1 MTFVENIFAQLQ
13 KSATESVLQEIHGEK
28 IHSVTGSE
36 LLAMTQQARH
46 FLRARAL
53 QKGDR
58 CALLA
63 PNSIRWAALDL
74 ALMAEGIVVV
84 PLYARQAPAELV
96 AMMQDSTPSR
106 IFCLDAAI
114 AAQIK
119 KLWPQAPQISLLEGV
134 YAGEPVTPVPPM
146 HHEDSDVISIIY
158 TSGTSGEPK
167 GVILTAGNV
176 NHIVSATNC
185 RLAKLMGTRTQ
196 PDRIFHYAPFCFAAS
211 WILLLTALSR
221 HSVLALSTDLAKLAD
236 ELKIAAP
243 EYFLNVP
250 TLLERVRARIQ
261 TTVQERG
268 GLAKAIFPRA
278 QQAFI
283 RRHTKQSTFG
293 DSLWLALGNSLIFP
307 AIRKSIGPNLRALIC
322 GSAPLAVETQLFFM
336 MLGIPVLQVYGLT
349 ETTAICTADE
359 PAHVEPGFVGP
370 AIPGVEMKR
379 ADDGEILVRGPNI
392 FSGYWQ
398 RPAETARALQGG
410 WFHTGDQGEP
420 NENGNWRI
428 TGRIK
433 NLIILNSGH
442 NIAPEPIEEK
452 LAQHLPEAQQVVLI
466 GNQRSFLAALITPN
480 ATNGAN
486 KLTDQQIQ
494 SAIESVNAA
503 QPHYKQ
509 IRAFHVVLEP
519 FTMESGLLTTMGKL
533 KRDAVSAR
541 FHTEIEALY
550 QKKPS

>member
-1 MTFVENIFAQLQ
+1 
-13 KSATESVLQEIHGEK
+13 
-28 IHSVTGSE
+28 
-36 LLAMTQQARH
+36 
-46 FLRARAL
+46 
-53 QKGDR
+53 
-58 CALLA
+58 
-63 PNSIRWAALDL
+63 
-74 ALMAEGIVVV
+74 
-84 PLYARQAPAELV
+84 
-96 AMMQDSTPSR
+96 
-106 IFCLDAAI
+106 
-114 AAQIK
+114 
-119 KLWPQAPQISLLEGV
+119 
-134 YAGEPVTPVPPM
+134 M

-167 GVILTAGNV
+167 GVVLTAGNV
-176 NHIVSATNC
+176 NHIVSATNS
-185 RLAKLMGTRTQ
+185 RLDKLMGARTA

-221 HSVLALSTDLAKLAD
+221 HSVLALSTDLTKLSD
-236 ELKIAAP
+236 ELKLAAP

-261 TTVQERG
+261 TTVAARG
-268 GLAKAIFPRA
+268 GLATAIFPRA

-283 RRHTKQSTFG
+283 RRRNKQSKFG
-293 DSLWLALGNSLIFP
+293 DSVWLALGNSLMFP
-307 AIRKSIGPNLRALIC
+307 AIRKSIGPNLKALIC
-322 GSAPLAVETQLFFM
+322 GSAPLAVDTQLFFM

-349 ETTAICTADE
+349 ETTAICTADD

-398 RPAETARALQGG
+398 RPAETAKALQDG

-466 GNQRSFLAALITPN
+466 GNQRSFLAALVTPN
-480 ATNGAN
+480 GANGAN
-486 KLTDQQIQ
+486 KLTDAQIQ
-494 SAIESVNAA
+494 SAIETVNAA

-509 IRAFHVVLEP
+509 VRAFHVVPEP
-519 FTMESGLLTTMGKL
+519 FTVESGLLTTIGKL
-533 KRDAVSAR
+533 KRDAITAR
-541 FHTEIEALY
+541 FAAEIEALY